1 MNEDTD
7 LVLSG
12 ANALSISD
20 VDIGAGNSTV
30 TLSVGSGELTLSGTP
45 A

>member
-20 VDIGAGNSTV
+20 VDSARQSTV
-30 TLSVGSGELTLSGTP
+30 TLSVGSGSADAEHTP